1 MTREELNNKIHSK
14 IVNDELYEDEI
25 MEDIMQLVDVHV
37 KEQLRI
43 GVVSQQRELLMAF
56 ALYVVNEPTKSIDD
70 LIIDFERE
78 HCSH

>member
-43 GVVSQQRELLMAF
+43 GGVSQSVAKEWGEFIIRCDREGRPLLLLEDYIEQYCA
-56 ALYVVNEPTKSIDD
+56 
-70 LIIDFERE
+70 
-78 HCSH
+78 